1 MQTPHSEQFM
11 HQLAVAPQA
20 GVDWNQPTPWL
31 QGPETQEASCCFSSA
46 PSQL

>member
-1 MQTPHSEQFM
+1 MHTPQPEQFM

-20 GVDWNQPTPWL
+20 GVDWNQPTPWS
-31 QGPETQEASCCFSSA
+31 QRPETQDASCCFSLS